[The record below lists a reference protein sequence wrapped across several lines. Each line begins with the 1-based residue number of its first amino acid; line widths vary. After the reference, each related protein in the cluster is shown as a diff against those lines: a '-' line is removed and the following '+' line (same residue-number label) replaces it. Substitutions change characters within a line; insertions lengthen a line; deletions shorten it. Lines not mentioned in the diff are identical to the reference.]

1 MTVAFFDF
9 DGTLVK
15 GDSLKAFLLFY
26 FKNNQSKLLFK
37 AFLFLP
43 YFLAYRLG
51 LIPNSS
57 SKAKL
62 FKLFFKGEKRE
73 VFLSKSKQFSDE
85 WIDKNLNTQ
94 VWNKL
99 QWHKKKGH
107 LVYVVSASIDTY
119 LLPWIKRNEIKLLS
133 TEMDL
138 SNDPISGKWKTPNC
152 YGSEKVNRIVEE
164 INLDSFEASYAYGDS
179 KGDREM
185 LELVDFGFYKSV

>member
-15 GDSLKAFLLFY
+15 GDSLKAFLFFY
-26 FKNNQSKLLFK
+26 FRNNQSKLLLRTFI
-37 AFLFLP
+37 FLP
-43 YFLAYRLG
+43 FFIAYKVG
-51 LIPNSS
+51 LLSNSQ

-62 FKLFFKGEKRE
+62 FQLFFKGEKRE
-73 VFLSKSKQFSDE
+73 GFLSKAKQFSDE

-94 VWNKL
+94 IWNKL
-99 QWHKKKGH
+99 QWHKKERH

-119 LLPWIKRNEIKLLS
+119 LLPWVNRNEIKLLC

-138 SNDPISGKWKTPNC
+138 SNDPISGKWTTPNC
-152 YGSEKVNRIVEE
+152 YGQEKVNRIVEK
-164 INLDSFEASYAYGDS
+164 INFDSLKTSYAYGDS

-185 LELVDFGFYKSV
+185 LELVDNKYYKK

>member
-1 MTVAFFDF
+1 MVW
-9 DGTLVK
+9 
-15 GDSLKAFLLFY
+15 
-26 FKNNQSKLLFK
+26 
-37 AFLFLP
+37 
-43 YFLAYRLG
+43 
-51 LIPNSS
+51 I
-57 SKAKL
+57 
-62 FKLFFKGEKRE
+62 
-73 VFLSKSKQFSDE
+73 DE

-119 LLPWIKRNEIKLLS
+119 LLPWINRNEIKLLC

-152 YGSEKVNRIVEE
+152 YGQEKVNRIVEE
-164 INLDSFEASYAYGDS
+164 INVDSFEASYAYGDS

>member
-15 GDSLKAFLLFY
+15 GDSLKAFLFFY
-26 FKNNQSKLLFK
+26 FRYNQSKLLLRTSF
-37 AFLFLP
+37 FLP
-43 YFLAYRLG
+43 YFIAHKLG
-51 LIPNSS
+51 IVSNNQ

-62 FKLFFKGEKRE
+62 FQLFFKGEKRE
-73 VFLSKSKQFSDE
+73 LFLSRAKQFSDE

-119 LLPWIKRNEIKLLS
+119 LLPWINRNEIKLLC

-152 YGSEKVNRIVEE
+152 YGQEKVNRIVEE
-164 INLDSFEASYAYGDS
+164 INVDSFEASYAYGDS